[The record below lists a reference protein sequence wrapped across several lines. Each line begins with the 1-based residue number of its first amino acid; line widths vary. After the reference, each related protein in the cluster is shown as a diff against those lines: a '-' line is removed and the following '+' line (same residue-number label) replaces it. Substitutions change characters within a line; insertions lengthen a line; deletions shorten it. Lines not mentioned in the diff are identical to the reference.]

1 MSGIRV
7 ALVDDQALF
16 RAGVRMLV
24 ESQPDLEVAGEA
36 GDGVAAV
43 ALAASARPD
52 VMLMDVRMP
61 LADGIAAT
69 ERILGDADRE
79 GRTPPRILVLTTFD
93 LDENAARAIRAGA
106 SGFVLKDADPE
117 FLLAAIRTV
126 HQGNQVIAATATRE
140 LFAHVGR
147 GDGRRPAPAA
157 WTELTPRE
165 REIFALAAR
174 GLSNSEIAASEFLSE
189 ATVKT
194 HVSRILAKLSLRDRV
209 QLVVF
214 AYEHDLGTGS

>member
-1 MSGIRV
+1 MSVIRV

-24 ESQPDLEVAGEA
+24 ESQPDLAVAGEA

-43 ALAASARPD
+43 ELARRRPD

-61 LADGIAAT
+61 RADGIVAT
-69 ERILGDADRE
+69 EHILAEADAV

-147 GDGRRPAPAA
+147 ASGRRPAPPA
-157 WTELTPRE
+157 WSELTPRE
-165 REIFALAAR
+165 REIFGLAAR
-174 GLSNSEIAASEFLSE
+174 GLSNSEIAASEYLSE

-194 HVSRILAKLSLRDRV
+194 HVSRILSKLRLRDRV

-214 AYEHDLGTGS
+214 AYEHDLPLAE

>member
-24 ESQPDLEVAGEA
+24 ESQADLEVAGEA
-36 GDGVAAV
+36 GDGMAAV
-43 ALAASARPD
+43 DLAARERPD

-61 LADGIAAT
+61 LQDGIAAT
-69 ERILGDADRE
+69 ERIIADADRD
-79 GRTPPRILVLTTFD
+79 GRTPPRILVLTTVD

-106 SGFVLKDADPE
+106 SGFVLKDAEPE

-126 HQGNQVIAATATRE
+126 HRGNQVIAASATRE

-147 GDGRRPAPAA
+147 GSGRRPAPAA
-157 WTELTPRE
+157 WSELTPRE
-165 REIFALAAR
+165 REIFGLAAR
-174 GLSNSEIAASEFLSE
+174 GLSNGEIAASEYLSE

-214 AYEHDLGTGS
+214 AYEHDLAE

>member
-1 MSGIRV
+1 MSLIRV

-24 ESQPDLEVAGEA
+24 ESQPDLEVVGEA

-43 ALAASARPD
+43 ALVADSRPD
-52 VMLMDVRMP
+52 VVLMDVRMP
-61 LADGIAAT
+61 LQDGIHAT
-69 ERILGDADRE
+69 ERILADADRD
-79 GRTPPRILVLTTFD
+79 GRPAPRVIVLTTFD

-126 HQGNQVIAATATRE
+126 QQGNQVIAASATRE

-147 GDGRRPAPAA
+147 GSGRRPAPVA
-157 WTELTPRE
+157 WGELTPRE
-165 REIFALAAR
+165 REIFGLAAR
-174 GLSNSEIAASEFLSE
+174 GLSNAEIAASEFLSE

-194 HVSRILAKLSLRDRV
+194 HVSRILAKLGLRDRV

-214 AYEHDLGTGS
+214 AYEHDLSSAE